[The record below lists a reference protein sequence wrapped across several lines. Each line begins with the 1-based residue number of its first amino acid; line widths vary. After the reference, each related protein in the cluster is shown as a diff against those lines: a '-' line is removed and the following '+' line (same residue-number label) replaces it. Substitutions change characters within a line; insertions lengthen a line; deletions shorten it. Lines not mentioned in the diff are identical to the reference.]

1 MTPKDLCARKAKGLS
16 TDLLRSLIALSTSIL
31 QLGLPRDP
39 AKRNQVVHATLKS
52 FVSQYLAKPQ
62 PESKEQVGFD
72 LAILQQIVI
81 RHGEDWH
88 DVHQELAKR
97 LKEVG
102 SN

>member
-1 MTPKDLCARKAKGLS
+1 MTPKDLRLSKAKGLS

-52 FVSQYLAKPQ
+52 FVSQYLAKSQ

-72 LAILQQIVI
+72 LAILQQIVK
-81 RHGEDWH
+81 RHGEDWR